1 MSCCCPCPDC
11 LPFHPQPD
19 MGYASSFLGRNN
31 QAAALADLAQRCGSE
46 ARAIATSASF
56 AGAANALAD
65 EFDRIVAELQ

>member
-1 MSCCCPCPDC
+1 
-11 LPFHPQPD
+11 
-19 MGYASSFLGRNN
+19 MGYASSSLGHNN

-65 EFDRIVAELQ
+65 EFHRIVAELQ